1 MKENLQAEATKK
13 AYCDKASGLPETTSV
28 VKQMTSSVAP

>member
-13 AYCDKASGLPETTSV
+13 AYCDKASGLPDNKCCE
-28 VKQMTSSVAP
+28 ADDF